1 MILEMSIPALL
12 FPAISLT
19 MLAYNARYLA
29 IAALIRQLHK
39 EFLSTSSESTK
50 TQINQLRKRL
60 YFIRNMQA
68 TAITSFLGA
77 VITMGLLYIEKNNA
91 ANIVFGLS
99 LVCLVISLSISL
111 IEVQLSTT
119 SLNTQLD
126 SIEEKDN

>member
-12 FPAISLT
+12 FPAISLP

-29 IAALIRQLHK
+29 IAALIRDLYD
-39 EFLSTSSESTK
+39 EFENSHLEKTR
-50 TQINQLRKRL
+50 TQIKQLRKRL
-60 YFIRNMQA
+60 FLIRNMQA
-68 TAITSFLGA
+68 AAIISFLGA
-77 VITMGLLYIEKNNA
+77 VITMGLLYIEKNTA

-99 LVCLVISLSISL
+99 LLALLVSLTISL

-126 SIEEKDN
+126 SIEDED

>member
-1 MILEMSIPALL
+1 MILKMSIPALL

-39 EFLSTSSESTK
+39 EFLSNPTKSIK

-60 YFIRNMQA
+60 YLIRNMQA
-68 TAITSFLGA
+68 TAIISFLGA
-77 VITMGLLYIEKNNA
+77 VITMALLYLQNNGA

-99 LVCLVISLSISL
+99 LLALVISLTISL
-111 IEVQLSTT
+111 IEVQLSTK
-119 SLNTQLD
+119 SLNTQLN
-126 SIEEKDN
+126 SIEENKE

>member
-29 IAALIRQLHK
+29 IAALIRDLYD
-39 EFLSTSSESTK
+39 EFENSHLEKTR
-50 TQINQLRKRL
+50 TQIKQLRKRL
-60 YFIRNMQA
+60 FLIRNMQA
-68 TAITSFLGA
+68 AAIISFLGA
-77 VITMGLLYIEKNNA
+77 VITMGLLYIEKNIA

-99 LVCLVISLSISL
+99 LLALLVSLTISL

-126 SIEEKDN
+126 SIEDED